1 MMAQMFSSM
10 PKSIDSRFSGASTKK
25 TEAPAFAET
34 FRGLLE
40 KQPEGPISFKEFM
53 SNMKKSLEA
62 MGLSFTEEEV
72 ELDSEQLKNVI
83 SELETENAGLWMEEG
98 VPGHIQALFENS
110 EEKLAELDET
120 NKTVLMENF
129 QKLTEGLQLATE
141 GTGEVKES
149 LTQLMLLTGDTNG
162 QSVKKP
168 SLEGPLL
175 NEMKEIW
182 SKFEKISTQLT
193 SLRQENGGVL
203 LEDIDQKMSTE
214 LKQVLEQV
222 SKLAGQTKDGKAF
235 QDTLVQISRNG
246 SSEQQQLF
254 AHLIKNYSDRKSVP
268 SGYYQQTRNRDIAK
282 WAAQTLS
289 RNITNDQKSITHGG
303 GFQSV
308 MSNVEQYVL
317 HVNQNQSQGVPG
329 SQFME
334 QFEQLIKSSR
344 LFRNG
349 QSEMNIRL
357 KPQHLGDMNIKI
369 LQMNGE
375 MTVKITVTTQAAK
388 DILENNVNQLR
399 HMFSP
404 QQVVVDKSDIASGE
418 QFFSQE
424 EKEAG
429 GFKDQQPSQS
439 EDDHDAEDSSEEETV
454 SFKELLVNEQV

>member
-1 MMAQMFSSM
+1 MLEMMAQMFSSM
-10 PKSIDSRFSGASTKK
+10 PKSIDSRFSSASTKK

-72 ELDSEQLKNVI
+72 ELDLEQLKNVI

-110 EEKLAELDET
+110 EEKLAELGET

-129 QKLTEGLQLATE
+129 QKVTEGLQSATE

-162 QSVKKP
+162 HSVKKP

-254 AHLIKNYSDRKSVP
+254 AHLVKNYSDRKSVP
-268 SGYYQQTRNRDIAK
+268 SGYYQQTRNRDIAQ
-282 WAAQTLS
+282 WAAQSLS

-317 HVNQNQSQGVPG
+317 HVNQNQSRE
-329 SQFME
+329 S
-334 QFEQLIKSSR
+334 L
-344 LFRNG
+344 
-349 QSEMNIRL
+349 
-357 KPQHLGDMNIKI
+357 
-369 LQMNGE
+369 
-375 MTVKITVTTQAAK
+375 AAN
-388 DILENNVNQLR
+388 LWNNLSN
-399 HMFSP
+399 
-404 QQVVVDKSDIASGE
+404 
-418 QFFSQE
+418 
-424 EKEAG
+424 
-429 GFKDQQPSQS
+429 
-439 EDDHDAEDSSEEETV
+439 
-454 SFKELLVNEQV
+454 